1 MGREWTGPLE
11 KLDEYR
17 YGIPKSYKDEMRV
30 PGVIYADAKLI
41 QKVVKDFA
49 LEQVANVAT
58 MPGIQKA
65 SMAMPDI
72 HWGYGFPI
80 GGVAAFDA
88 EDGVLSPGGVG
99 YDVNC
104 LASDTHVITSHGYR
118 LPISD
123 FKDRW
128 ARERLL
134 CVNPTHRTTSTDVAA
149 FMRFKASTAY
159 KVRTLTGVEITATAE
174 HPFLT
179 PEGMKPLKEVSDL
192 PIAIYPFRGVDYEEP
207 PGTDLV
213 TEETLRRFLLPRR
226 LAQIIPRLKERGL
239 LPLSPRNPKFPY
251 LLKLFGFILGDGYAG
266 WGTGRSQIWC
276 YGSATDLEE
285 IREDVERVG
294 FTPSKVYRRTRRFS
308 LEVHGQT
315 NTFTNAEE
323 SFRIRSSSLLALL
336 HALGLPIGNKAKQD
350 FELPDWLFDLPLW
363 QKRLFLAALF
373 GAEMSAPSTL
383 TGRKYNFYCPTYSLS
398 KRDGFQN
405 SGLRVARQIAQLLQ
419 DFGVRVLPIS
429 QVVDPVPN
437 SGDRSYRF
445 KVLVANTSENL
456 IRFFS
461 TVNFDYSHR
470 KRFLAN
476 AAAYYLTFKEMVL
489 RHKFEASKTARRMR
503 AQGVPTEEILSQLAG
518 VYTTRAFL
526 KGRIGGTEAKPRA
539 WPPFPSFDEFL
550 EWTRSSAGASGIVWD
565 RIESIEEQ
573 SVDEVYDFT
582 VTSRHHNFIADGFVV
597 SNCGVRLIRT
607 DLQREEVQANLK
619 PLVDAL
625 FANVPSGVGSKGK
638 IRLGRKELKDVLDRG
653 APWAVERD
661 FGWDQD
667 LERIEEGGSFDLADS
682 DLVSEKA
689 LTRGMPQ
696 LGSLGAG
703 NHFVEIQFVEEVRN
717 PDAARAMGIDR
728 EGQVCVMIHTGSRG
742 FGHQV
747 ATDYIRLHEQAV
759 RKYGIE
765 LPDRQLASAPVNS
778 KEGQDYFHAMY
789 AAANYAFANRQLIT
803 HWTRES
809 FEAVLGT
816 PAEDLGLEIVYDV
829 SHNMAKLEEHSVEGI
844 RKEVYVHR
852 KGATRAFPPGHPDI
866 PLRYKDIGQPVLIPG
881 SMGTHSFV
889 LVGTEGAMEQ
899 TFGSTCHGAGRI
911 MSRKAAA
918 RKWRAE
924 EVQRD
929 LARQGIYAH
938 SASWKGL
945 VEEAPGAY
953 KDVTNVVEVC
963 QGAGISDI
971 VVKLKPLGVVKG

>member
-11 KLDEYR
+11 KLDDYR
-17 YGIPKSYKDEMRV
+17 YKIPRSYKDEMRA
-30 PGVIYADAKLI
+30 PGIIYADARLI
-41 QKVVKDFA
+41 QSVVKDRA
-49 LEQVANVAT
+49 PEQVANVAT

-80 GGVAAFDA
+80 GGVAAFDS
-88 EDGVLSPGGVG
+88 EDGVISPGGVG

-104 LASDTHVITSHGYR
+104 LSGSSRVMSSHGYR
-118 LPISD
+118 RRISEFED
-123 FKDRW
+123 CWRE
-128 ARERLL
+128 ERLAG
-134 CVNPTHRTTSTDVAA
+134 VNPTHRTISSDVAA
-149 FMRFKASTAY
+149 YMRFKAKMAY
-159 KVRTLTGVEITATAE
+159 RVRTQTGVEITATAE

-179 PEGMKPLKEVSDL
+179 PEGMKPLKEVGEL
-192 PIAIYPFRGVDYEEP
+192 PVAVYPFRGVDYDEP
-207 PGTDLV
+207 PEIELV
-213 TEETLRRFLLPRR
+213 TEEDLRRSLSPRR
-226 LAQIIPRLKERGL
+226 RAQIIPRLRERNL
-239 LPLSPRNPKFPY
+239 LPLTPQNPKFPY
-251 LLKLFGFILGDGYAG
+251 LLKILGFVLGDGFAG
-266 WGTGRSQIWC
+266 WVSGRSVIRC
-276 YGSATDLEE
+276 YGPAEDLEE
-285 IREDVERVG
+285 VREDVKRLG
-294 FTPSKVYRRTRRFS
+294 YTPSRVYRRVRHHT
-308 LEVHGQT
+308 LEVEGRRNSFET
-315 NTFTNAEE
+315 VEE
-323 SFRIRSSSLLALL
+323 SFKVRSSSLLALL
-336 HALGLPIGNKAKQD
+336 QVLGLPVGNKAKQD

-383 TGRKYNFYCPTYSLS
+383 TGHKYNFYCPTFSLS
-398 KRDGFQN
+398 KREGFQN
-405 SGLRVARQIAQLLQ
+405 SGLQVASQIVQLLQ

-437 SGDRSYRF
+437 SGDHSYRF

-461 TVNFDYSHR
+461 TINFDYNHR

-518 VYTTRAFL
+518 VYTTRTFL
-526 KGRIGGTEAKPRA
+526 KGRIWGTEAKPRA

-550 EWTRSSAGASGIVWD
+550 EWTRSSAGVSGIVWD

-582 VTSRHHNFIADGFVV
+582 VTSKHHNFIADGFVV

-607 DLQREEVQANLK
+607 DLQREEVQAKLK
-619 PLVDAL
+619 PLVDEL

-638 IRLGRKELKDVLDRG
+638 IRLGRKELKDVLDTG

-661 FGWDQD
+661 YGWDQD
-667 LERIEEGGSFDLADS
+667 LERIEEGGSFDLAES

-703 NHFVEIQFVEEVRN
+703 NHFVEVQFVEEVRN
-717 PDAARAMGIDR
+717 EDAAKAMGIDR

-778 KEGQDYFHAMY
+778 KDGRDYCHAMY
-789 AAANYAFANRQLIT
+789 AAANYAFTNRQLIT

-816 PAEDLGLEIVYDV
+816 PADDLGMEIVYDV
-829 SHNMAKLEEHSVEGI
+829 SHNMAKLEEHNVEGT

-852 KGATRAFPPGHPDI
+852 KGATRAFPPGHSDV

-911 MSRKAAA
+911 MSRKAAS
-918 RKWRAE
+918 RRWRAN
-924 EVQRD
+924 EVQAN
-929 LARQGIYAH
+929 LKRQGIYAH

-953 KDVTNVVEVC
+953 KDVENVVEVC

-971 VVKLKPLGVVKG
+971 VVKLRPMGVVKG